1 MLIELSLFGES
12 EYLLHLN
19 ELVTFLLCLKKKKKK
34 VKKKKK
40 KEKPKVCLSDLR
52 VSGYIYS

>member
-19 ELVTFLLCLKKKKKK
+19 KLVTFLLCLKKKKF
-34 VKKKKK
+34 KKKKK
-40 KEKPKVCLSDLR
+40 KRETQSVPLR
-52 VSGYIYS
+52 F

>member
-19 ELVTFLLCLKKKKKK
+19 KLVTFLLCLKKKKF
-34 VKKKKK
+34 KKKKK
-40 KEKPKVCLSDLR
+40 KREKPKVCLSDLR